1 MFCTKTTYLST
12 YPYYIWACNG
22 PDKWLESDLPP
33 INHHDMRRAP
43 GRPKKMRNKSN
54 DEPIDEF
61 KLPRQQANCE
71 N

>member
-1 MFCTKTTYLST
+1 
-12 YPYYIWACNG
+12 
-22 PDKWLESDLPP
+22 
-33 INHHDMRRAP
+33 MRRAP